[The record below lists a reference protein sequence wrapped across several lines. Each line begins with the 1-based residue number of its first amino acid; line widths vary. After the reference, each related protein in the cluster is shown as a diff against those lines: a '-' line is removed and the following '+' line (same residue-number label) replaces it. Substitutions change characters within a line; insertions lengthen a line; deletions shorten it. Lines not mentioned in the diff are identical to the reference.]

1 MEEELSL
8 DNILGAEEIENLFV
22 DDNESQETPPES
34 NEETDPKDNGNKDK
48 GKR

>member
-22 DDNESQETPPES
+22 EDEDTQDTPCLLYTS
-34 NEETDPKDNGNKDK
+34 
-48 GKR
+48 RCV